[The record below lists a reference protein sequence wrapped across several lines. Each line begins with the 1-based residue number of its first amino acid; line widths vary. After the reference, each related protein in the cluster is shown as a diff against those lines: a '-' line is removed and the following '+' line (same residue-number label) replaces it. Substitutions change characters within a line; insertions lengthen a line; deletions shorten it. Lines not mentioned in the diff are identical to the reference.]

1 MDNYNIKS
9 VNLIPLFLSKKN
21 NINKKIMLSMGNSQ
35 KSNYYNP
42 NSVGSQN
49 NTNYNTISNYSS
61 NININVKDKIR
72 SQTLKNLKQISF
84 TSLIKPKNKN
94 EKIKLNINTLINN
107 KSMPP
112 KEFSSL
118 IQKKKNEKN
127 KKEKQAL
134 TLDEKNKLKL
144 IIKNF
149 QDNIITTNEL
159 YKLERNYPLN
169 SVTKSN
175 FRFLSKENS
184 TYYGSNK
191 NKKRRKKELSNIF
204 LTSSN
209 MIGKFN
215 YKTNK
220 ILEKSLKDTNFSKN
234 INEFRKQ
241 IINSYSDTEKK
252 LNEIKKKKLYYNEAL
267 NVFEEYNEKRI
278 KEAQKLE
285 ENFYRQKSTTLFKGK
300 PVYLYI
306 KELNKPSSKNI
317 NEYENE
323 KTIGDKGDNANADL
337 FSKYFKNNIYCNNS
351 EKQNNLNNIFLNKG
365 LKTVKSEKIFE
376 ESKKN
381 YENYLRRKFKN
392 KAKIFAD
399 SLYDIR
405 DLPVKYSKK
414 KNSMNTFNL
423 NMNNLRRIIQVNSI
437 KKNLYSIEDDD
448 LLIKNT
454 KKLKE
459 EIRKTENSFYTVFKG
474 KYTLDFLKG
483 KVKPSTIQ
491 RLNIMKNSH
500 FGIPC

>member
-1 MDNYNIKS
+1 MDNYNIKY
-9 VNLIPLFLSKKN
+9 VNMIPLFLSKKN
-21 NINKKIMLSMGNSQ
+21 NINKKIMLSFGNSQ
-35 KSNYYNP
+35 KSNNFNP
-42 NSVGSQN
+42 NSFRSQN

-61 NININVKDKIR
+61 KININIKDKIR
-72 SQTLKNLKQISF
+72 SQTLKNLKQVSF
-84 TSLIKPKNKN
+84 TSLLKSKNKN
-94 EKIKLNINTLINN
+94 ERIKLNINSLTNN
-107 KSMPP
+107 NSMPP
-112 KEFSSL
+112 KTFSSL
-118 IQKKKNEKN
+118 IQKNKNLNNKREKHS
-127 KKEKQAL
+127 L
-134 TLDEKNKLKL
+134 TLDEKNKLKS

-149 QDNIITTNEL
+149 KDNIITTNEL

-169 SVTKSN
+169 SITKSN
-175 FRFLSKENS
+175 FRFLSKENDICDGVS
-184 TYYGSNK
+184 K
-191 NKKRRKKELSNIF
+191 NKRRKKKEISKVF

-209 MIGKFN
+209 MIGLFN

-220 ILEKSLKDTNFSKN
+220 ILEKSLKDTKFSKN

-241 IINSYSDTEKK
+241 IINSYSENKNK
-252 LNEIKKKKLYYNEAL
+252 INEIKQKKLYYNEAL
-267 NVFEEYNEKRI
+267 NVFEEYDEKKI

-300 PVYLYI
+300 PIYLYI
-306 KELNKPSSKNI
+306 KEMSDPSPENV

-323 KTIGDKGDNANADL
+323 NDKGDAGDNANDDL
-337 FSKYFKNNIYCNNS
+337 FSKYFKNNIYYNKS
-351 EKQNNLNNIFLNKG
+351 DYKNNLNNELMNKR
-365 LKTVKSEKIFE
+365 LRTVQSEKIFE
-376 ESKKN
+376 ERKKN
-381 YENYLRRKFKN
+381 YEKYLRRKFKN

-405 DLPVKYSKK
+405 DMPVKLTRK
-414 KNSMNTFNL
+414 KNAMNTFNL

-454 KKLKE
+454 KKLRE

-491 RLNIMKNSH
+491 KLNIMKNSH